1 MKRLY
6 QFFFLLLALILPEPA
21 IAYDLELDGIYY
33 NFLYSSQYGLLAEVV
48 SGEDPYSGDV
58 TIPEKVTYDGTNYYV
73 KVIGDYA
80 FSECS
85 GLTSVTM
92 PDSIKS
98 IESYAFNGCN
108 ALKNIIIPN
117 SVESIGTYAFYNCI

>member
-6 QFFFLLLALILPEPA
+6 QLFLLLLALLLPTSA
-21 IAYDLELDGIYY
+21 HAQVKIDGIYY
-33 NFLYSSQYGLLAEVV
+33 NFLYSSVYGLLAEVI

-92 PDSIKS
+92 PNSIKS

-108 ALKNIIIPN
+108 GLTNIIIPN
-117 SVESIGTYAFYNCI
+117 SVESIGTYAFQNCI